1 MNYTDLVQLA
11 KECPNLVETINRT
24 DLYKVLDYFHHN
36 VGSTLDAAI
45 ATGVLR
51 NSITWY
57 VSKLE
62 KEGLLKVVCIKHDRT
77 TGYMAKHYSAAPS
90 RWRCQVV
97 RQLSLFGN
105 E

>member
-1 MNYTDLVQLA
+1 MSVNIVFTKTDV
-11 KECPNLVETINRT
+11 KGHSNK
-24 DLYKVLDYFHHN
+24 DLYRVFEYFCYN
-36 VGSTLDAAI
+36 VGSTLDAAL
-45 ATGVLR
+45 ATGILR

-77 TGYMAKHYSAAPS
+77 TGYMAKHYSADS
-90 RWRCQVV
+90 SQWKHQVEQ
-97 RQLSLFGN
+97 QLSLFGT